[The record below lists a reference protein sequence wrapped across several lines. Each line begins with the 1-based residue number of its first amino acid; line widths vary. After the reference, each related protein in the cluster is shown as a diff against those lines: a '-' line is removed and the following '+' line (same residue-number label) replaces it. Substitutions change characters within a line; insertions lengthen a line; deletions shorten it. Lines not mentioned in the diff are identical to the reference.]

1 MKNETK
7 DISWTTTILIMVA
20 VFATSYVLFGDHVAE
35 RPPGGGVYINGGTE
49 ICTDMTSVLQDH
61 CELNEAYIEAGEPG
75 SLISR

>member
-7 DISWTTTILIMVA
+7 DISWTKTILIMVA
-20 VFATSYVLFGDHVAE
+20 VFATSYVLFGDHVASA
-35 RPPGGGVYINGGTE
+35 PGIE

-75 SLISR
+75 SDEWANR